1 MFYGILFLLGYC
13 IHRRQYWI
21 VAGGFLLIVGL
32 EAVNIQCPY
41 CWEVI
46 EITVDCSVS
55 SQEYVEDCE
64 VCCRPI
70 VMNIEL
76 SEEGIPSVDV
86 KRES

>member
-1 MFYGILFLLGYC
+1 MN
-13 IHRRQYWI
+13 
-21 VAGGFLLIVGL
+21 GL
-32 EAVNIQCPY
+32 EAVDIQCPY

-70 VMNIEL
+70 VMLVEIADD
-76 SEEGIPSVDV
+76 GKPSVDV
-86 KRES
+86 TRES